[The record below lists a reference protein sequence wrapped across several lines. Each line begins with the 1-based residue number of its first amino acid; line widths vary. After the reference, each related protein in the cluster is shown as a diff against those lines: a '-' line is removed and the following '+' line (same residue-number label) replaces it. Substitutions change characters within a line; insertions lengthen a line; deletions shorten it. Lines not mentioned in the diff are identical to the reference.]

1 MGGGPVAKRAMAPY
15 VAPMAKQLSVE
26 IWSDVAC
33 PWCYV
38 GKRRIEQAVAAFP
51 HAARVSVRYRSFQL
65 DPSAPAVDDG
75 SRSQA
80 ERLSQKYGTTPAQ
93 AQGMID
99 RLVRVAAQDG
109 IAMNFDILR
118 SGNTFDAH
126 RLLQLARE
134 RGLGIELKERLLK
147 GYFCEGA
154 RLGEP
159 QDLLRLASDV
169 GLAPDEVQG
178 VLASDLYAAEVRA
191 DLAQARAY
199 GISGVPFFVIGRYG
213 VSGAQPAELLLSA
226 LTKAWE
232 EAGDDLGETVS
243 GEMCEAD
250 SCD

>member
-1 MGGGPVAKRAMAPY
+1 MP
-15 VAPMAKQLSVE
+15 KQLSVE

-38 GKRRIEQAVAAFP
+38 GKRRIERALEAFP

-65 DPSAPAVDDG
+65 DPSASAVDDG

-80 ERLSQKYGTTPAQ
+80 ERLAQKYGTTRAQ

-99 RLVRVAAQDG
+99 RLVGVAAQDG

-154 RLGEP
+154 RLGES
-159 QDLLRLASDV
+159 QDLLHLASDV
-169 GLAPDEVQG
+169 GLPPDEVQG

-226 LTKAWE
+226 LNKAWE
-232 EAGDDLGETVS
+232 EAGDDLGETAS